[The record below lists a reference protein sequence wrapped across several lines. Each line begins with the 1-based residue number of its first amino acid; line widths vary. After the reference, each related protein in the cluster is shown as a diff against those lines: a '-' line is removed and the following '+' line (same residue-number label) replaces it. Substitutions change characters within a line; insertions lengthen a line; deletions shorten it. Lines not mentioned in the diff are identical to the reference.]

1 MIGIERHRDRQRQT
15 ETGGVIGIERHT
27 DRNRE
32 TDRRRECDR
41 D

>member
-1 MIGIERHRDRQRQT
+1 M
-15 ETGGVIGIERHT
+15 IGIERHT

-32 TDRRRECDR
+32 IDRGSVVGIERQRDRQRECDR